1 MTDDKL
7 KQLADLVV
15 EAVRQDGGFRQAIQL
30 ASELQTA
37 ELQAAKADLILVRQ
51 DLAELKIQ
59 QTLLRFQ
66 AKILGVLFV
75 AVVAPILVAFA
86 LKWAA

>member
-7 KQLADLVV
+7 KQLAGLVV
-15 EAVRQDGGFRQAIQL
+15 EAVRQDGGFRQSIQL
-30 ASELQTA
+30 AT
-37 ELQAAKADLILVRQ
+37 ELQAAELQTTKADLGTVRQ
-51 DLAELKIQ
+51 EVAELKTQ

-86 LKWAA
+86 LKWAT

>member
-1 MTDDKL
+1 MTDEKL
-7 KQLADLVV
+7 KELAGLVV
-15 EAVRQDGGFRQAIQL
+15 EAVRQDGGFREAIQL
-30 ASELQTA
+30 ATEFQGAELQTA
-37 ELQAAKADLILVRQ
+37 KADLTLLRAEQ
-51 DLAELKIQ
+51 AELKTQ